1 LSDIGSLAAANDGAR
16 WVLVIVFALASLEKA
31 LTLRARAEAWHPVVL
46 TLGRVR
52 RYATALFASSLAAD
66 LITIALLTL
75 QPRGGAVAAV
85 LLISIYTVA
94 AFGMHNGSQ
103 AKECRCFWKI
113 LNSSSRLSLVTRNAL
128 LLTLGLMVAL
138 EDAGSSLENLAWTP
152 VFLGLV
158 LIAARAV
165 EVPMPRIVHHPLR
178 SLSRTAEGGRAD
190 DAFLPASSQEGGGEY
205 G

>member
-1 LSDIGSLAAANDGAR
+1 VSHIGSLAAASDGAR
-16 WVLVIVFALASLEKA
+16 WVLVIVFGLASLEKA
-31 LTLRARAEAWHPVVL
+31 LTLRARAQSWHPVVL
-46 TLGRVR
+46 ALGRVR
-52 RYATALFASSLAAD
+52 RHATALFASSLTAD
-66 LITIALLTL
+66 LISIALLTL
-75 QPRGGAVAAV
+75 QPRGGAVAAI

-113 LNSSSRLSLVTRNAL
+113 LNTSSRLPLVTRNAL
-128 LLTLGLMVAL
+128 LLTFGLMVAL
-138 EDAGSSLENLAWTP
+138 EYAGSSLENLAWTP

-165 EVPMPRIVHHPLR
+165 EVPLPGIVNHPLG

-190 DAFLPASSQEGGGEY
+190 DAYLPASSHEVGGEY